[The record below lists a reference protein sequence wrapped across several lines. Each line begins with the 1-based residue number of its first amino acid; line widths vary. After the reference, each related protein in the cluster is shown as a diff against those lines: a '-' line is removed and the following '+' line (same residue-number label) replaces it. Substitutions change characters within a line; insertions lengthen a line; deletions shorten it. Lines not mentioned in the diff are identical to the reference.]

1 MSSGTGPESRQLYDA
16 TCQALRLLWR
26 VEAPGLATDALYA
39 HLERVGQIA
48 PPQPLAPI
56 LTRLE
61 RERLIAL
68 GSGDPGRVGAELHG
82 AWMIT
87 RVDLRLLSIR

>member
-16 TCQALRLLWR
+16 TCQALRALWR
-26 VEAPGLATDALYA
+26 GETPGLATGAVYA
-39 HLERVGQIA
+39 HLERAGQIA
-48 PPQPLAPI
+48 PPRSLAPI

-68 GSGDPGRVGAELHG
+68 GSGDPDRAGAELHG
-82 AWMIT
+82 AWTIT
-87 RVDLRLLSIR
+87 RVDPRLLSLR